1 MKKNIL
7 SANKAQSMTEMA
19 VFGSLLLMV
28 LAWLIQ
34 MGMTYTEQQKLNM
47 EAFRTALGV
56 AAEDNATNHTQLVYV
71 KDVHIPNP
79 QDKLGMGSRQTLGAG
94 DYVTWTN
101 NSENLANLEPVLVYW
116 FNPGGSTETNR
127 AYTLSDR
134 ESIANSGINV
144 TVPATS
150 TTNAEIAFIPVDR
163 TSIYNKTNELTGS
176 EQYKTRVLLP
186 VNGLG
191 EATMSSYDPYCQ
203 TNYCPTDIVDKADVN
218 RDGRVTEEYIYDLVG
233 TPGQPPQRFKVINY
247 SGGDIDG
254 DKTVVNFEGPAGEQ
268 VAPDQKQGL
277 LSPEVTYSRDDENRI
292 QDDKS
297 NTNSVDILKQSD
309 LINHR
314 VRKNDAAG
322 SIDIIPQD
330 FIKQGTET
338 WTTPK

>member
-1 MKKNIL
+1 MAADMQSNNI
-7 SANKAQSMTEMA
+7 
-19 VFGSLLLMV
+19 
-28 LAWLIQ
+28 
-34 MGMTYTEQQKLNM
+34 
-47 EAFRTALGV
+47 
-56 AAEDNATNHTQLVYV
+56 
-71 KDVHIPNP
+71 
-79 QDKLGMGSRQTLGAG
+79 
-94 DYVTWTN
+94 
-101 NSENLANLEPVLVYW
+101 
-116 FNPGGSTETNR
+116 
-127 AYTLSDR
+127 
-134 ESIANSGINV
+134 GINV

-186 VNGLG
+186 IAGLG
-191 EATMSSYDPYCQ
+191 SAGMGAYDPYCQ
-203 TNYCPTDIVDKADVN
+203 TNYCPTDIVNSADVDL
-218 RDGRVTEEYIYDLVG
+218 DGRITEEYIYEPVG
-233 TPGQPPQRFKVINY
+233 APGTQPSAFRYRDYQE
-247 SGGDIDG
+247 GDIDG
-254 DKTVVNFEGPAGEQ
+254 DKTVVNFEGPTGEQ
-268 VAPDQKQGL
+268 VAPNQKQGL